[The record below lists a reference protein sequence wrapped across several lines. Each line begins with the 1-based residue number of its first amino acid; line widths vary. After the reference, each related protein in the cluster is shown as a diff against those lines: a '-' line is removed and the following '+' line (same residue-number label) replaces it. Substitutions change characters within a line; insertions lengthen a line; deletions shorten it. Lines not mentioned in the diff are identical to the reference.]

1 MVQPKSCQPV
11 NIGEQFDRYFLAVFK
26 YFRYR
31 GADADTAN
39 DLTSAVFE
47 RALTKLS
54 TFDPAKGAF
63 NTWLF
68 TIAHHIS
75 INEWKTKA
83 RTKCIPL
90 EQGINEPVKDP
101 SPEDVLVYQERID
114 ALVTAIQAL
123 DDRERE
129 IIALKFAGNLAN
141 RQIAG
146 LVNISVSNVGVIL
159 FRAIQKMRLGL
170 SLPEGQVCH
179 E

>member
-11 NIGEQFDRYFLAVFK
+11 NIGEQFDRFFPAVFK

-68 TIAHHIS
+68 AIAHHIS
-75 INEWKTKA
+75 INEWKVKA
-83 RTKCIPL
+83 RTKFIPL
-90 EQGINEPVKDP
+90 EQGINEPIKDP
-101 SPEDVLVYQERID
+101 SPEDGIVYQERID
-114 ALVTAIQAL
+114 ALVTALQTL
-123 DDRERE
+123 NDRERE
-129 IIALKFAGNLAN
+129 IIALKFAGNFTN

-146 LVNISVSNVGVIL
+146 LVNISASNVGVII
-159 FRAIQKMRLGL
+159 FRTINKMRLGL
-170 SLPEGQVCH
+170 SLPEGQVSH